1 MNENRLREQSPSAV
15 LKAPAFLDIGGLG
28 GARYRDLLFFD
39 LGEYEGA
46 KIEKA
51 SLSLNWYYPAGVSRL
66 ENTIVEVYR
75 PAFPWNPDYVSWNTM
90 DKEVPWKNPGGDW
103 IDKIGIPQGN
113 TPFASFEIR
122 GMDLPD
128 NRYYELDITELV
140 RGYAEGKYE
149 NTGLLLKAKQEDSN
163 YIAFYS
169 AKAGGEDKKPMLK
182 ITIAEDQ
189 AEASLMIQ
197 CKSLDEAK
205 ILAEDL
211 RAHIGSREIEIYS
224 KV

>member
-51 SLSLNWYYPAGVSRL
+51 TLSLYWYYPAGVSRL

-75 PAFPWNPDYVSWNTM
+75 PASSWNSDFVSWNNREKNTS
-90 DKEVPWKNPGGDW
+90 WANPGGDW

-128 NRYYELDITELV
+128 NRYYELDITELIK
-140 RGYAEGKYE
+140 GYAEGKYE
-149 NTGLLLKAKQEDSN
+149 NTGLLLKARTEDSN

-182 ITIAEDQ
+182 TTIAEDQ

-211 RAHIGSREIEIYS
+211 RAHIGSLEIEIYS

>member
-15 LKAPAFLDIGGLG
+15 LKTPAFLDIGGLG

-51 SLSLNWYYPAGVSRL
+51 TLSLYWYYPAGVSRL
-66 ENTIVEVYR
+66 KNTIVEVYR
-75 PAFPWNPDYVSWNTM
+75 PASSWNSDFVSWNNREKNTS
-90 DKEVPWKNPGGDW
+90 WANPGGDW

-128 NRYYELDITELV
+128 NKYYELDITELV

-169 AKAGGEDKKPMLK
+169 AKAGGPEKEPKLK
-182 ITIAEDQ
+182 VSIAEDIYT
-189 AEASLMIQ
+189 ASITIQ
-197 CKSLDEAK
+197 CKSLLEAQV
-205 ILAEDL
+205 LAEDL
-211 RAHIGSREIEIYS
+211 RAHIGSLEIEIYS